1 MLMVLWNREL
11 RLMMLMLRYIV
22 LNRAEGLGRLVVRE
36 KIVGHWGSVGRWRK
50 GFRDPHL
57 RHMLRTCIA
66 KATPSGHHEVRTLV
80 AVHSI
85 QAFSTLVAA

>member
-1 MLMVLWNREL
+1 
-11 RLMMLMLRYIV
+11 MLMLRYIV

-57 RHMLRTCIA
+57 RHMLRTSIA
-66 KATPSGHHEVRTLV
+66 KSTPGGHHEVRTLV
-80 AVHSI
+80 TVHSI